1 MYIEF
6 LANVQAKYLKPREE
20 EMMTP
25 INILPEY
32 SEQFDVVLL
41 QLMKAKHEMGS
52 AVKKDSA
59 NPFHKSKYASLG
71 AHLDLCEDVLFSHGL
86 LMMHTTNFVDGVHML
101 IATLH
106 HPESKQWTKSY
117 LPLPNPKNDSQGVG
131 ASVTYMRRYSINA
144 MLGLNAEDDDGET
157 ASGRGQY
164 AKKEA
169 AEKTKS
175 APLAPPV
182 AQATVGQSQPNFN
195 KQKVNPVQV
204 EAIKSLEVKL
214 DKVSKDKLYARLAE
228 VYNINRIE
236 DLDADNFTK
245 VLGGFQ
251 NSAKYVEDQQKQSKI
266 QRLEVAH
273 A

>member
-1 MYIEF
+1 ME
-6 LANVQAKYLKPREE
+6 
-20 EMMTP
+20 TP
-25 INILPEY
+25 INLLPEM
-32 SEQFDVVLL
+32 SEKFDIVLM
-41 QLMKAKHEMGS
+41 QLMKAKSEMGS

-71 AHLDLCEDVLFSHGL
+71 AHLELCESVLFAHGL
-86 LMMHTTNFVDGVHML
+86 LLMHTTNFINGVAML
-101 IATLH
+101 IASLH
-106 HPESKQWTKSY
+106 HPESGQWTKSY

-131 ASVTYMRRYSINA
+131 ASITYMRRYSINS

-169 AEKTKS
+169 AEAARQKQTP
-175 APLAPPV
+175 APAPV
-182 AQATVGQSQPNFN
+182 QTQTVGQSAAIMPMNA
-195 KQKVNPVQV
+195 KVNPQQVQQIKTL
-204 EAIKSLEVKL
+204 EAKL
-214 DKVSKDKLYARLAE
+214 DKNAKDKLYARLFE
-228 VYNINRIE
+228 VYNISKIE
-236 DLDADNFTK
+236 DLDVNNFAK

-251 NSAKYVEDQQKQSKI
+251 NQLKYAEDQQRQSKV